1 MRPSAVFPGR
11 PKMMRAGWLWPH
23 HLDAE
28 STCHPRRESF
38 SARKLGLRSSSMLFA
53 CIALCRVYEQAA
65 AVQGQFPQVLVNQY
79 STDVPLTVND
89 VRKVVTAKLKAQ
101 AKQAAKGC
109 T

>member
-1 MRPSAVFPGR
+1 MHGYKGIVVCWS
-11 PKMMRAGWLWPH
+11 
-23 HLDAE
+23 DD
-28 STCHPRRESF
+28 
-38 SARKLGLRSSSMLFA
+38 
-53 CIALCRVYEQAA
+53 QAA

-109 T
+109 A

>member
-1 MRPSAVFPGR
+1 M
-11 PKMMRAGWLWPH
+11 PH
-23 HLDAE
+23 LAWITQHLCSVLVLAD
-28 STCHPRRESF
+28 
-38 SARKLGLRSSSMLFA
+38 
-53 CIALCRVYEQAA
+53 QAD

-109 T
+109 A

>member
-1 MRPSAVFPGR
+1 MNSILVLAY
-11 PKMMRAGWLWPH
+11 MA
-23 HLDAE
+23 
-28 STCHPRRESF
+28 RRIF
-38 SARKLGLRSSSMLFA
+38 
-53 CIALCRVYEQAA
+53 LCAQWVD

-101 AKQAAKGC
+101 AKQAAKAC